1 MSETSWFETGLM
13 SCDSTYQ
20 GWKDAKWIG
29 GSDQDM
35 VLYSHY
41 LPVFRLEYTIQ
52 LNEILKSTCAG
63 LVYGANDARLMDKIR
78 TCIIWKTGRMN
89 LTSKWN
95 WILLQYP

>member
-52 LNEILKSTCAG
+52 LNEILKSKNLFNEAEIAHAIKYVEG
-63 LVYGANDARLMDKIR
+63 LREKFMMGLIN
-78 TCIIWKTGRMN
+78 
-89 LTSKWN
+89 
-95 WILLQYP
+95 

>member
-1 MSETSWFETGLM
+1 M

-63 LVYGANDARLMDKIR
+63 LVYGANDARLMDKNKNLYHLENGTILMTSR
-78 TCIIWKTGRMN
+78 TC
-89 LTSKWN
+89 
-95 WILLQYP
+95 LLLVSPFLRI